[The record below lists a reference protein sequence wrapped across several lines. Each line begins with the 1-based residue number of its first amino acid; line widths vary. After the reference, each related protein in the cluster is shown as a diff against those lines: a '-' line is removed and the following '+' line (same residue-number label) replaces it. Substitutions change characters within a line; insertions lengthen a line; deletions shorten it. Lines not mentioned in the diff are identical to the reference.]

1 MQLSGFSAFCK
12 EILDKALKLPVKK
25 RTEIFKKTTVDSKQM
40 MSLKQFKTALTKIA
54 REHNQ

>member
-25 RTEIFKKTTVDSKQM
+25 RTEIFKKTTVDSKQV
-40 MSLKQFKTALTKIA
+40 MSLK
-54 REHNQ
+54 